1 MNANNRFMNYT
12 IANIR
17 VSLPDACTG
26 EHFTRALRPFLTLGA
41 GPADLALEIVPR
53 IPAEA
58 DYRELDIFEFPDAD
72 ADCRFGTDAAGY
84 LLEMTPRDGSAP
96 ARYRMAY
103 GAAAARSDITP
114 GHNPALFRFG
124 VWILFNIAALPLGAV
139 AFHSSVIS
147 YRGRGVLFLGESG
160 TGKSTH
166 TRLWREH
173 IPGAE
178 LLNDDSPI
186 IRATDSEALVHGS
199 PWSGKTPCYRNESCP
214 IAAVVRLSQA
224 PHNRIRRLRPI
235 ESIGALLP
243 SAPPAFARDER
254 LSDDTCG
261 LLSRLIA
268 QVPVYHLECLPDAAA
283 AQLAFQRRD
292 AMILLPNQLFFAEVE
307 AMLSEGREVQIRMKG
322 HSMRPLLRSE
332 RDQVVLTPCTDPAR
346 LRPGDV
352 VLFRC
357 CGRHILHRIVRRD
370 GDRLTLAGDGNY
382 RITEQ
387 CTTRDVAGIAVRIIR
402 ASGRV
407 VGCDSPGWQLRSRL
421 WLAIPPWL
429 RRQVLRVLWHS
440 GWK

>member
-139 AFHSSVIS
+139 AFHSSVIR

-224 PHNRIRRLRPI
+224 PHNRIRRLRQHNPRQNF
-235 ESIGALLP
+235 SGLRGCDGKAALLTVKKP
-243 SAPPAFARDER
+243 QPLRH
-254 LSDDTCG
+254 
-261 LLSRLIA
+261 IA
-268 QVPVYHLECLPDAAA
+268 NAHAAA
-283 AQLAFQRRD
+283 
-292 AMILLPNQLFFAEVE
+292 
-307 AMLSEGREVQIRMKG
+307 
-322 HSMRPLLRSE
+322 
-332 RDQVVLTPCTDPAR
+332 
-346 LRPGDV
+346 LRPGG
-352 VLFRC
+352 LCCWAACSCWRC
-357 CGRHILHRIVRRD
+357 CSV
-370 GDRLTLAGDGNY
+370 
-382 RITEQ
+382 
-387 CTTRDVAGIAVRIIR
+387 CTRPCT
-402 ASGRV
+402 
-407 VGCDSPGWQLRSRL
+407 
-421 WLAIPPWL
+421 
-429 RRQVLRVLWHS
+429 
-440 GWK
+440 